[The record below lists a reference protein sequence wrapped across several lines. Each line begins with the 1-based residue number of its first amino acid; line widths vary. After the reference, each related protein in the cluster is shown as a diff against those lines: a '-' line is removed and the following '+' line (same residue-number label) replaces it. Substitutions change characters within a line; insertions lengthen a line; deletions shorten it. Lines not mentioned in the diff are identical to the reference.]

1 MSIHAGHR
9 SRVKTEFLARGLEGW
24 PDHRVLELLLFYAIP
39 QGDVNALAHELLNRF
54 ETLAG
59 VFDASVDEL
68 KKVPGVG
75 EHTAVLLRLIPALGG
90 RYQDQRAA
98 LGQLVNSPEEA
109 AAILSQYFY
118 GARNEMVYILCLDG
132 KRKLLGVRK
141 VSEGSI
147 HASDINIRRI
157 AEEVKSGQLA
167 SGEISEA
174 LLASYLDTAGCPD
187 PDLLIRP
194 SGELRTSNF
203 LLYQCAYSEFWFS
216 DRMWPDFSKRDLLA
230 AILDYQGRDRRFGRV
245 KA

>member
-39 QGDVNALAHELLNRF
+39 QGDVNTLAHELLNRF

-75 EHTAVLLRLIPALGG
+75 EHTAVLLRLIPALGR

-118 GARNEMVYILCLDG
+118 GARNEMVYILCLDS

-147 HASDINIRRI
+147 HAADINIRRI
-157 AEEVKSGQLA
+157 AEEAMGLRASALYLAHNHISNLAFPSPADWETTDTIRAALAPLGLELVDHLIFVEGDAVSLNQSERGGKRPVYQL
-167 SGEISEA
+167 
-174 LLASYLDTAGCPD
+174 L
-187 PDLLIRP
+187 
-194 SGELRTSNF
+194 
-203 LLYQCAYSEFWFS
+203 
-216 DRMWPDFSKRDLLA
+216 
-230 AILDYQGRDRRFGRV
+230 
-245 KA
+245 